1 MKAEELVGRTIGD
14 YLLLKM
20 LGKSSISAVFL
31 ARRVDDSQE
40 QVAIKVLT
48 PSEISTAEEEA
59 SFQAR
64 FLRVAEAAQKM
75 HHEHILP
82 VWDYGVADHIFY
94 MIMPLLTG
102 ETLAEKLAN
111 EQESMPLEEV
121 ARYLNQLASAIDYA
135 HQHGVIH
142 GDIKPSNVLIDQQ
155 GNAFLV
161 DFGILHLFDSG
172 PYALDEAST
181 NLTGNG
187 KIYGT
192 PAYMA
197 PERFKREQVKPA
209 ADIYSLGV
217 MLYQLVTG
225 KLPFTADTPILVGMK
240 HLNERPPPPRSLRP
254 DLPEPAE
261 AAILKALAKQP
272 TDRFESASA
281 LDTAFDA
288 GIKGQWVQGL
298 QPVPSIAPPK
308 ADDTQV
314 EQPTVADVIPV
325 PEDSAQPNPLVLSPA
340 LASSVADMAVADHPT
355 QANPTPAASPQGR
368 WRNFPIWL
376 LWAAVVIAAV
386 VLLVRLLQASASSTS
401 TQTTTPAPASTAGGP
416 GGGGGGAGSAPGGV
430 ATPTLQSG
438 GGVGLPTVGATPT
451 PALLPTPTPMTTPP
465 AAVPGAS
472 PTPMPGN
479 IPPPTPPA
487 VTPLPTAPPPANPPP
502 PITPPPANPPPP
514 MAPPPA
520 NPLAPTPTP

>member
-1 MKAEELVGRTIGD
+1 MVPKAEELVGRTIGG

-31 ARRVDDSQE
+31 ARSVDASQE
-40 QVAIKVLT
+40 QAAIKVLT

-75 HHEHILP
+75 HQEHILP
-82 VWDYGVADHIFY
+82 VWDFGVADHIFY
-94 MIMPLLTG
+94 MVMPLLTG
-102 ETLAEKLAN
+102 ATLAEKLAN

-142 GDIKPSNVLIDQQ
+142 RDIKPSNVLIDEQ

-172 PYALDEAST
+172 PYATDEEST
-181 NLTGNG
+181 SLTGNG

-197 PERFKREQVKPA
+197 PERFKRVQVKPVT
-209 ADIYSLGV
+209 DIYSLGV

-225 KLPFTADTPILVGMK
+225 KLPFTVDTPTLVGMK
-240 HLNERPPPPRSLRP
+240 HLNEMPPPPRSLRP

-261 AAILKALAKQP
+261 AVILKALAKQP
-272 TDRFESASA
+272 TDRFKSASA
-281 LDTAFDA
+281 LATAFDA
-288 GIKGQWVQGL
+288 SIKGQWVRGL
-298 QPVPSIAPPK
+298 QPVPSMAPPK
-308 ADDTQV
+308 AGDTQV
-314 EQPTVADVIPV
+314 EQPAVADVVPV
-325 PEDSAQPNPLVLSPA
+325 PEGPAQSNPLVLGPA

-355 QANPTPAASPQGR
+355 QANPTPAVSPQGR
-368 WRNFPIWL
+368 WRDFPIWL
-376 LWAAVVIAAV
+376 LWGAVVIAAV
-386 VLLVRLLQASASSTS
+386 VLLVRLLQASASST
-401 TQTTTPAPASTAGGP
+401 QNTPPASAPPASGP

-430 ATPTLQSG
+430 ATPTVQSG
-438 GGVGLPTVGATPT
+438 GGVSFPPVGATPT

-479 IPPPTPPA
+479 IPPPTPPG
-487 VTPLPTAPPPANPPP
+487 VTPMPTVPPPANPP
-502 PITPPPANPPPP
+502 TPP
-514 MAPPPA
+514 APPPA

>member
-1 MKAEELVGRTIGD
+1 MAMKAEELVGRTIGD
-14 YLLLKM
+14 YLLLKL
-20 LGKSSISAVFL
+20 LGKSSMSTVFL
-31 ARRVDDSQE
+31 AQRVGDPRE
-40 QVAIKVLT
+40 RVAIKVLI
-48 PSEISTAEEEA
+48 PSEVSTAEEEA

-94 MIMPLLTG
+94 MVMPLLTG
-102 ETLAEKLAN
+102 ATLAEKLAN
-111 EQESMPLEEV
+111 EQEPVLLEEI

-172 PYALDEAST
+172 PYAIDEAST
-181 NLTGNG
+181 NLTSNG

-197 PERFKREQVKPA
+197 PERFKGEQVKPA
-209 ADIYSLGV
+209 TDIYSLGV
-217 MLYQLVTG
+217 ILYQFVTG
-225 KLPFTADTPILVGMK
+225 KLPFTADTPMLVGMK
-240 HLNERPPPPRSLRP
+240 HLNEKPPPPRSLRP

-261 AAILKALAKQP
+261 AVILKALARQP
-272 TDRFESASA
+272 ADRFASA
-281 LDTAFDA
+281 PALTAAFDA
-288 GIKGQWVQGL
+288 GIKGQWVDAL
-298 QPVPSIAPPK
+298 QPVPSMAPPK
-308 ADDTQV
+308 VNDTQV
-314 EQPTVADVIPV
+314 EQPTVANVVPV
-325 PEDSAQPNPLVLSPA
+325 PEDPAQPNPLVLSPA
-340 LASSVADMAVADHPT
+340 LAPSIADMAVAGQPT
-355 QANPTPAASPQGR
+355 QANPTPATSHQGR
-368 WRNFPIWL
+368 WRDFPIWL
-376 LWAAVVIAAV
+376 LWGAVVIAAV

-401 TQTTTPAPASTAGGP
+401 TQNTTPRPASTVGGP

-430 ATPTLQSG
+430 ATPSVQSG
-438 GGVGLPTVGATPT
+438 GGVGLPPVGATPT
-451 PALLPTPTPMTTPP
+451 PALLPTPTPMTMPP

-487 VTPLPTAPPPANPPP
+487 VTPMPTAPPPANPP
-502 PITPPPANPPPP
+502 TP